1 VNARLTVTAATATV
15 LASAAMYPLMV
26 TTRWFWLGMGAAILA
41 AAIGTATRLRALP
54 AVVCFLA
61 SLAGLFLYLNLLF
74 AGPQSFWRVVPTTAS
89 LHHLAS
95 LVTLA
100 QAEIAKYA
108 PPVPPRPGILLLTTA
123 GIGLVAASTDL
134 VAVRL
139 RRPAIAGLPLLVLFC
154 VPLTT
159 SVRPGG
165 FGSAVVFCLG
175 ITGYL
180 ALLSAE
186 GRERVRLWGRLVR
199 PWPGGSVSAGP
210 DTRQLTAAG
219 RRIGFAA
226 VVLALM
232 VPLFLPGLRQ
242 HQLVAG
248 SGTAVG
254 RGYTGALSLPQPL
267 VQMNQ
272 QLRAPHPQTVL
283 TYRSSATFTPPY
295 LQIYVLGRLG
305 TNDWSMAPPSAT
317 SALGKG
323 PLPTVPGLSTAIPT
337 AEIHETISLG
347 RNLGSSSHQENY
359 LPVPYAPR
367 SLAVP
372 GDWRV
377 DPNSLTVLGAGT
389 QLAGLRYSV
398 TSKNVE
404 PSPQQLRRSAA
415 APASESGYL
424 TVPLAFRPL
433 LPLTKRI
440 TAGRTSR
447 YEQAVALQQWFTRPG
462 NFTYSLNVSQPRD
475 ASALL
480 TFLTQTKRGYCQQ
493 FAFAMAVMAR
503 LLGIPSRV
511 VVGYTQGSYQGNAR
525 WAVRT
530 SDAHAWPELYFTG
543 AGWLRFEPTP
553 SGSSGHAGQATA
565 SPPPYSYPAPAG
577 GVPTQ
582 LPTAAANPGAARPS
596 TGPQSGL
603 NAKLRRL
610 AGAGAPGA
618 GRRNTAPLSAGLII
632 AVMLVV
638 IAVTPRTTRSLIRRR
653 RWLRASGDAGLAHAA
668 WAEMRDDL
676 ADHRIACRASESPRA
691 LARRLIKT
699 LDLGPE
705 QRAALDRIAR
715 AEERARYAI
724 SPVASEGLRADVTA
738 VRRAVAASCRPGTR
752 WAARVMPASIVTPA
766 WAALQNA
773 LDVFGWIDV
782 IATGLRRGGRGPDR
796 QGGRSQ
802 PASSWRIDD
811 LPAPA
816 VRANGQEARLTAS
829 RPG

>member
-1 VNARLTVTAATATV
+1 MNRLTVSAATATV
-15 LASAAMYPLMV
+15 LASVAMYPLMV
-26 TTRWFWLGMGAAILA
+26 TTRWFWLGIGSVIVA
-41 AAIGTATRLRALP
+41 AAIGTLTRLRALP
-54 AVVCFLA
+54 AVLCFLA
-61 SLAGLFLYLNLLF
+61 ALAGLFLYLNALF
-74 AGPQSFWRVVPTTAS
+74 AGPESFFRVVPTTAS
-89 LHHLAS
+89 VHHLAW
-95 LVTLA
+95 LVTRA

-108 PPVPPRPGILLLTTA
+108 PPVPASQGILLLTTA
-123 GIGLVAASTDL
+123 GTGFVAACTDL

-139 RRPAIAGLPLLVLFC
+139 RRPAVAGLPLLVLFC

-159 SVRPGG
+159 SARPGG

-199 PWPGGSVSAGP
+199 PWPGGSVSRGP
-210 DTRQLTAAG
+210 DTRQLAAAG

-226 VVLALM
+226 VVLALL
-232 VPLFLPGLRQ
+232 VPLFLPGLKHRQ
-242 HQLVAG
+242 LIA
-248 SGTAVG
+248 SNGTGGG
-254 RGYTGALSLPQPL
+254 RGYTGSLSLPQPL

-283 TYRSSATFTPPY
+283 TYRSNSTTTPAY

-305 TNDWSMAPPSAT
+305 TNNWSMAPPSAT

-323 PLPTVPGLSTAIPT
+323 LLPSVPGLSAAIP
-337 AEIHETISLG
+337 AIGVRETISLG
-347 RNLGSSSHQENY
+347 RNLSSSSHQENY

-367 SLAVP
+367 SVTIP

-389 QLAGLRYSV
+389 PLAGLQYSV
-398 TSKNVE
+398 TSKNVA
-404 PSPQQLRRSAA
+404 PSPQQLRRAA
-415 APASESGYL
+415 VPPASESGYL
-424 TVPLAFRPL
+424 VVPSAFRPL
-433 LPLTKRI
+433 LPLTERI

-447 YEQAVALQQWFTRPG
+447 YAQAVALQQWFTRPG
-462 NFTYSLNVSQPRD
+462 NFTYTLNVSQPRD

-480 TFLTQTKRGYCQQ
+480 TFLTRTKRGYCQQ

-511 VVGYTQGSYQGNAR
+511 VVGYTQGTYQGNGN

-553 SGSSGHAGQATA
+553 SGSSGQAGQATA

-577 GVPTQ
+577 GVPAL
-582 LPTAAANPGAARPS
+582 LPTTAPNTGAAHPS
-596 TGPQSGL
+596 TGPRNGL

-610 AGAGAPGA
+610 TGAEGPGSA
-618 GRRNTAPLSAGLII
+618 RRNTAPLSVVLII
-632 AVMLVV
+632 VAVL
-638 IAVTPRTTRSLIRRR
+638 AVAAVAPRTARSLTRRR

-668 WAEMRDDL
+668 WAELRDDL
-676 ADHRIACRASESPRA
+676 ADHRIAWRASESPRA
-691 LARRLIKT
+691 LAHRLAGT
-699 LDLGPE
+699 LDLGQE
-705 QRAALDRIAR
+705 QRAALDRIAF
-715 AEERARYAI
+715 AEERARYAS
-724 SPVASEGLRADVTA
+724 SPLASAGLRADVTT
-738 VRRAVAASCRPGTR
+738 VRRAVAASCRPRTR
-752 WAARVMPASIVTPA
+752 WAATVLPASVVTPT

-773 LDVFGWIDV
+773 LDVFGWMDV
-782 IATGLRRGGRGPDR
+782 ITTGLRRGGRGHARP
-796 QGGRSQ
+796 GGRSQ
-802 PASSWRIDD
+802 PAFSWRAEDM
-811 LPAPA
+811 PAPA
-816 VRANGQEARLTAS
+816 DQAGSQRDRLTAS
-829 RPG
+829 RSS